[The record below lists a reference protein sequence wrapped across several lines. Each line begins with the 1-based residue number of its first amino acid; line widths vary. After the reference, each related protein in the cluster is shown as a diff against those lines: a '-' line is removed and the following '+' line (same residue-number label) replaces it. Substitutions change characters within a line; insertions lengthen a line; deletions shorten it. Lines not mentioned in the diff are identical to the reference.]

1 MAADMRDRQLWLG
14 NIPHYL
20 DETETLAE
28 LALYQ
33 VRPMKLM
40 LRRSNARPYAEPST
54 SIYSCLI
61 STAMS

>member
-20 DETETLAE
+20 DEKETIAE
-28 LALYQ
+28 LALWQ
-33 VRPMKLM
+33 VRPMKLV
-40 LRRSNARPYAEPST
+40 LRRARVHTDPEPST